1 MIEFYKMSGSG
12 NDFIIIDN
20 LDLSLDI
27 GDLSSFAVKVCQRKV
42 SVGADGLIVLEPSDT
57 ADFKW
62 RFFNSDGSMAEMC
75 GNAARCVASLAYLK
89 GIAGNPMCW
98 ETIAGVIHAEIND
111 DLIKVKLTDP
121 SAVEIGITLDAD
133 GQTFILDSLDT
144 GVPHAVVFAED
155 VNDYD
160 VAGHGRLIRY
170 HQRFAPRG
178 TNVDFA
184 MVLDQHNM
192 KVRTYERG
200 VEGETLA
207 CGTGCV
213 AAVLAAATHQ
223 LVESPTD
230 VLVQSGETLR
240 IYFSKEGGAF
250 CEIYLEGK
258 VKIIYQGMLFEEAYR

>member
-27 GDLSSFAVKVCQRKV
+27 DDLSAFAVKVCQRKV
-42 SVGADGLIVLEPSDT
+42 SVGADGLIVLEPSDI

-75 GNAARCVASLAYLK
+75 GNAARCVARLAYLK
-89 GIAGNPMCW
+89 GIAGNPLCW

-111 DLIKVKLTDP
+111 DLIKVKFTDP
-121 SAVEIGITLDAD
+121 STVQTGLTLEAD
-133 GQTFILDSLDT
+133 GLTYVLDSVDT
-144 GVPHAVVFAED
+144 GVPHAVVFVED
-155 VNDYD
+155 LDHWD
-160 VAGHGRLIRY
+160 VTGAGRQIRY
-170 HQRFAPRG
+170 HHQFAPRG
-178 TNVDFA
+178 TNADFVT
-184 MVLDQHNM
+184 VLDAHQM

-213 AAVLAAATHQ
+213 AAVLAAATHS
-223 LVESPTD
+223 LVKSPTD
-230 VLVQSGETLR
+230 VMVQSGETLR
-240 IYFSKEGGAF
+240 VYFSQEGESF
-250 CEIYLEGK
+250 HEIYLEGK